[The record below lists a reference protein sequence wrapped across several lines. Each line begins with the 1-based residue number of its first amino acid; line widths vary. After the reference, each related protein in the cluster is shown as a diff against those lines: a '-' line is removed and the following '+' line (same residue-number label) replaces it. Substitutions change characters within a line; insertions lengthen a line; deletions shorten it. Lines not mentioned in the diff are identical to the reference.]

1 MKQLEEKHEATK
13 VSEETIVKCVG
24 PKIYTEEREKARLQR
39 QHMMKQL
46 EENLGWKVEFEQFAE
61 IMENEEIKT
70 AQKVVNML
78 EEELR
83 KKKEELKKGEEKKM
97 KEDKK
102 RKLEEEEMK
111 RREKEKKLEEE
122 KKRMEVEEQ
131 KRRLQGKITV
141 EKKKEEQEKAEMKKG
156 EEEGKNNLK
165 RIDDEELRIIFEEM
179 ILNVNLVHW
188 LEPQINEYKLIKID
202 EDDDEDILDLRPN
215 YMEIEE

>member
-1 MKQLEEKHEATK
+1 MKQLEDKHEATK
-13 VSEETIVKCVG
+13 VSAETIVKCVG